1 MKYNKSINEFR
12 LANQLIPG
20 GVNSPVRAFK
30 SVDCSPVFIASAKG
44 SKITD
49 IDGNKYIDFVSS
61 WGPMILGHA
70 NKDVLNS
77 IENTATNGTSY
88 GAPTKI
94 ESEMAQ
100 KIIEMVPSIDKVR
113 MVNSGTEA
121 TMSAIRLA
129 RGFTKKEYIIKFSGN
144 YHGHGD
150 SFLIKAGSGALTLGL
165 PDSPGVTKNTAKDT
179 LIADFND
186 LDSVE
191 HLLIQKRDLV
201 AAIIVEPV
209 AGNMGLVL
217 PKSGFL
223 NGLKRLSVK
232 YNCLLIFDEVMT
244 GFRLAKGGAQEYYN
258 VIPDLTTLGKII
270 GGGLPV
276 GAYGGKKEIM
286 DFLAPIGPVYQA
298 GTLSGNPLAMSAGL
312 TVLNQLDDKLYN
324 KLEIISNR
332 IHQGLLKNIEET
344 NTNAIINRNGSML
357 TMFFTSEKEVNNYE
371 DAMNCDLVKFS
382 KYFKLMLDRGIYLP
396 PSQYEC
402 LFFSSVLS
410 DKDIN
415 DFLKANR
422 ESLEIL

>member
-1 MKYNKSINEFR
+1 M
-12 LANQLIPG
+12 
-20 GVNSPVRAFK
+20 
-30 SVDCSPVFIASAKG
+30 
-44 SKITD
+44 
-49 IDGNKYIDFVSS
+49 
-61 WGPMILGHA
+61 
-70 NKDVLNS
+70 
-77 IENTATNGTSY
+77 
-88 GAPTKI
+88 
-94 ESEMAQ
+94 
-100 KIIEMVPSIDKVR
+100 
-113 MVNSGTEA
+113 
-121 TMSAIRLA
+121 
-129 RGFTKKEYIIKFSGN
+129 
-144 YHGHGD
+144 
-150 SFLIKAGSGALTLGL
+150 IKAGSGALTLGL

-223 NGLKRLSVK
+223 NGLKQLSAK

-357 TMFFTSEKEVNNYE
+357 TMFFTSAKEVNNYD